1 MANGTMESPA
11 NQAESRELV
20 LERIINATPA
30 QVFKAWTNPEIL
42 KEWFAPRPWT
52 TVRAEL
58 DVRAGGSSL
67 VVMQS
72 PEGQEFPC
80 PGIYLEVVP
89 NKRLVFTDAFTSAW
103 HPSEKAFMLG
113 IITLEDAGGG
123 RTKYTATVRHWSVE
137 DRKTHEKMGFHEGWG
152 QCAEQ
157 LEEVASQV

>member
-42 KEWFAPRPWT
+42 KKWFAPRPWT

-58 DVRAGGSSL
+58 DVRPGGSSL

-103 HPSEKAFMLG
+103 QPSEKAFMLG
-113 IITLEDAGGG
+113 IITLEDAGSG
-123 RTKYTATVRHWSVE
+123 RTKYTATVRHWSVD

-152 QCAEQ
+152 QCAAQ